1 MTEAT
6 TTLTRAA
13 ANTNPLLNKIA
24 AATHL
29 LMNLAVIAVA
39 LSGLVT
45 AATSG
50 MIDAI
55 KRGDAGL
62 IPDFHKI
69 PAKDFH
75 ETFFTLLLLLV
86 AFHIAAALYHQFIV
100 KDKLL
105 RRIMIRRFDNRTI
118 GQLWRHQSR
127 PWTHHF

>member
-50 MIDAI
+50 VIDAI
-55 KRGDAGL
+55 KRGDASL
-62 IPDFHKI
+62 IHDFHQV
-69 PAKDFH
+69 PAKEFH
-75 ETFFTLLLLLV
+75 ETFIALLLVLV

-105 RRIMIRRFDNRTI
+105 RRIMIRRFDN
-118 GQLWRHQSR
+118 
-127 PWTHHF
+127 